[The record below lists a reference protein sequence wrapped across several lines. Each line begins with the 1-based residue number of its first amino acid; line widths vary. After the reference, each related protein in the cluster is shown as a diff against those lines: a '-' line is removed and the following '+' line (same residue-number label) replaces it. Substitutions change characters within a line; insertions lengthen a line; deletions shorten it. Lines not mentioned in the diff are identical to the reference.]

1 MASAPT
7 VMEDGVAR
15 VDVDLFDDGLLWLIN
30 RTVFHPRGY
39 ALAVGLDDDG
49 KISGFELWGNGDEPW
64 QFGADIQE
72 NERFAAVEQVLEA
85 LRVTA
90 RAVR

>member
-1 MASAPT
+1 MASEVGVSA
-7 VMEDGVAR
+7 DGVAR
-15 VDVDLFDDGLLWLIN
+15 CDVDLFDDGLLWLIN

-64 QFGADIQE
+64 QFGADIEE
-72 NERFAAVEQVLEA
+72 NSRFTAVEKVFAA
-85 LRVTA
+85 LRRTDV
-90 RAVR
+90 